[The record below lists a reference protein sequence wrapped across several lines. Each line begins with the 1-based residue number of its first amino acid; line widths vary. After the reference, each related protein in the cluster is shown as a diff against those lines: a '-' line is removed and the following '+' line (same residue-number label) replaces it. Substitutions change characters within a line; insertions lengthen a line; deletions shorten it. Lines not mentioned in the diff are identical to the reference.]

1 MQHAS
6 TLLLFTVY
14 LTPNRRVLFFLPAS
28 HARTRRPHQ
37 QEQTVSVDYVYTSC
51 MGWSASLFAAVVW
64 RRRGGAAGVA
74 VDSQATVL
82 VREESQVSILVPHIS
97 SSKTG
102 VGVPAASG

>member
-37 QEQTVSVDYVYTSC
+37 QEQISNTSC